1 MDCQPEL
8 IECMG
13 TFLLALGGFL
23 PCLALILCCVYLLR
37 CSSVLESYGSI
48 AIYIAFGFSTLILT
62 GLIGTP
68 LMPFSARFEMGSIAQ
83 GLYEAFIIAAIP
95 EEMARAIAL
104 LGLLAWRRD
113 RLSSRYCLLTGA
125 IVGLVFAS
133 VENTFYCMLKGWST
147 VGERAITSVPLHTF
161 HGAIVGYAVGLAI
174 HKRQWLWIPI
184 AVAITA
190 VLHGANNFSFA
201 LLYRET
207 PDGESTIPTTGI
219 GAVLA
224 TNWPSNLAAVLIGAG
239 LTFCFARFC
248 GFGPSDQ
255 ERNEAHLGRVPQD
268 PR

>member
-1 MDCQPEL
+1 
-8 IECMG
+8 MG

-23 PCLALILCCVYLLR
+23 PCLTLILRCVYLLR
-37 CSSVLESYGSI
+37 RSSALESYGSI
-48 AIYIAFGFSTLILT
+48 GIYMAFGFSTLILT

-68 LMPFSARFEMGSIAQ
+68 LMPFSARFETGSIVH

-133 VENTFYCMLKGWST
+133 VENPLYCIERGWSA
-147 VGERAITSVPLHTF
+147 VWERAIASVPLHAF
-161 HGAIVGYAVGLAI
+161 HGAIIGYAVGFAI
-174 HKRQWLWIPI
+174 HKRQWLWIPL

-190 VLHGANNFSFA
+190 LLHGANNFSFA

-207 PDGESTIPTTGI
+207 LDGKSTIPTTGV
-219 GAVLA
+219 GAILA
-224 TNWPSNLAAVLIGAG
+224 TNWPSNLAAMLTGAG
-239 LTFCFARFC
+239 LTFFLARFC
-248 GFGPSDQ
+248 EFGPLDRK
-255 ERNEAHLGRVPQD
+255 RNKASS
-268 PR
+268 